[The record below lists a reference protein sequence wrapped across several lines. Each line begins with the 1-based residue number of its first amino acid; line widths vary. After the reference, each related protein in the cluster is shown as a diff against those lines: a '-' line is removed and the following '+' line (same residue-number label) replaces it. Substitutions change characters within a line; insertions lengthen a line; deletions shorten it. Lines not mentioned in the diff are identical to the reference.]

1 MSTPLLRSLATGLL
15 LGVAYPSGILP
26 TWLSGW
32 LALVALVPLLSA
44 ICSDRTM
51 LPKLIHLYLGMAVFH
66 GIANWWVG
74 SYQEQTDP
82 FLLASGI
89 ALMIGHPFFL
99 LLPWATLVYIRKRLS
114 LSATLLSS
122 PFVLTGFEWLHGQT
136 DASYPWLSIGY
147 SLIDTPLVQLADI
160 VGVYGLGFFIAT
172 INAAVVAAIVWPSV
186 RFRFV
191 AAATLICTLWAV
203 HGVLAAAA
211 FDVDKQ
217 DQRQGRPLNVALMQS
232 NDNPWDKW
240 TSPVQQADRTRS
252 FSDARLDSLQSL
264 GAVDLV
270 VWPETAIPFPIRHSE
285 YATQWSDILQWTSR
299 RSISLLSGL
308 SDLYVYPRDSAPAS
322 ARMSQADPSLRFD
335 FFNAAGLISDAGFD
349 VHYKTCLTP
358 FAERLP
364 FADQLVFAQSWF
376 QWGVGISSWGKGASR
391 TPLTLR
397 RDSEEYKI
405 GTIICIES
413 IYPDMVRDLVRN
425 GATML
430 CVITN
435 DAWYNG
441 TPGPRQHHHIARMR
455 AIEQRR
461 WLFRCAL
468 SGVTGI
474 IAPDGTSVK
483 ELPEVTSGALVGN
496 VYNVHTTSLYAKFG
510 DVIPMLSSAFTLVAI
525 GMAGYAGLT
534 LRRKQPQLSTT
545 SQSTPTSTSL

>member
-15 LGVAYPSGILP
+15 LGVAYPSGVLP

-44 ICSDRTM
+44 VCSDRTT
-51 LPKLIHLYLGMAVFH
+51 LPKLKHLYLGMAVFH

-82 FLLASGI
+82 YLLASGI
-89 ALMIGHPFFL
+89 ALMIGHPLFL
-99 LLPWATLVYIRKRLS
+99 LLPWAALVYIRKRLS
-114 LSATLLSS
+114 LNATLLSS

-147 SLIDTPLVQLADI
+147 ALIDTPLVQLADV

-172 INAAVVAAIVWPSV
+172 INAAIVAAFVWPTA
-186 RFRFV
+186 RLRIA
-191 AAATLICTLWAV
+191 AAATLVCAIWSAYGLTRSSDFEADSLEV
-203 HGVLAAAA
+203 T
-211 FDVDKQ
+211 
-217 DQRQGRPLNVALMQS
+217 QGRHLRVALIQG

-240 TSPVQQADRTRS
+240 TSPVEQAERTRRY
-252 FSDARLDSLQSL
+252 SDHVLDSVLSN
-264 GAVDLV
+264 GPIDLL
-270 VWPETAIPFPIRHSE
+270 VWPETAIPFPIRHSQ
-285 YATQWSDILQWTSR
+285 YASQWSALLQWTSR
-299 RSISLLSGL
+299 RSINLLTGL
-308 SDLYVYPRDSAPAS
+308 SDLYVYPHASAPAS
-322 ARMSQADPSLRFD
+322 ARTSQEDPSLRYD
-335 FFNAAGLISDAGFD
+335 IFNAAGLISDAGTY

-397 RDSEEYKI
+397 HDSEEYKI

-441 TPGPRQHHHIARMR
+441 TPGPRQHYHIARMR

-474 IAPDGTSVK
+474 IAPDGTSVT
-483 ELPEVTSGALVGN
+483 ELPEVTSSAMIGN

-510 DVIPMLSSAFTLVAI
+510 DVIPILSSAITLVAV
-525 GMAGYAGLT
+525 GMAGYSGLMR
-534 LRRKQPQLSTT
+534 RRKRSQHSST